1 MPSTKWPGVGKS
13 SLRRARRIRAHKDE
27 PRALLEAHFEE
38 RAAIF
43 ELDEDLPR
51 AEAEAMA
58 RREMAAGIR
67 KRAQA
72 EHDAT
77 PYTSAVAALS
87 AKCLAYVP
95 EDRWRQAVED
105 ATAFVSEWGARAQAF
120 GWTARELFGLHTPPE
135 WPHPTY
141 SRLGR
146 LDHTGLIWLLR
157 GRPVVALTETTATIR
172 AASGATLT
180 FRRTRGAHGPA
191 DECARET
198 RGRLKTGRTENESS

>member
-1 MPSTKWPGVGKS
+1 MPSTKWPGVGES

-141 SRLGR
+141 STSRPARSHRPHLVAARPAGGR
-146 LDHTGLIWLLR
+146 ADR
-157 GRPVVALTETTATIR
+157 DDCDD
-172 AASGATLT
+172 
-180 FRRTRGAHGPA
+180 TRGQRRDAHISTELVVRMGPPTNA
-191 DECARET
+191 HER
-198 RGRLKTGRTENESS
+198 RGGA